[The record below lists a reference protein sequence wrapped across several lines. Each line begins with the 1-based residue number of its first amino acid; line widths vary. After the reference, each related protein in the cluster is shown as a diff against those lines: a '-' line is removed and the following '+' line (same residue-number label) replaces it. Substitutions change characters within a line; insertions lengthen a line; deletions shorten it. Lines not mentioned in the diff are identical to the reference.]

1 MEVKEWL
8 SSLQLAS
15 ARSGLIWRTCIRY
28 DENIVED
35 NLPSIHFE
43 MKKEF

>member
-1 MEVKEWL
+1 VAVL
-8 SSLQLAS
+8 SPAS
-15 ARSGLIWRTCIRY
+15 ICQIGFDLENFFACIRY